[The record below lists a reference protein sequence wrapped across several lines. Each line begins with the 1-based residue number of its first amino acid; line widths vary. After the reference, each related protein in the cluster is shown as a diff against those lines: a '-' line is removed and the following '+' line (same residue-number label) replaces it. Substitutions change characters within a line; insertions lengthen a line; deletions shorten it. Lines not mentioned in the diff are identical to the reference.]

1 MSVLAYSAAAVRA
14 AEQPHLDAGRGE
26 ALMRRAAAGL
36 ATECI
41 RALRETTGR
50 VAGSRAVAFA
60 GPGNNGGDAL
70 FAAAR
75 LAGRGVHVAV
85 VAPLGRLHPAG
96 LAAARRAGVHVLEAP
111 APADDTA
118 PADDSSIH
126 DTATGPTGSQT
137 VDALDC
143 FLAHA
148 AQLAADAD
156 LVLDGL
162 LGTGARPTLQPPL
175 TTLLTAWQDA
185 EAARRRPADR
195 TTARRTPADSTT
207 VRRSSARRTARPFV
221 VAVDV
226 PTGVDATTGR
236 CGPVHV
242 RADLTVTFGLH
253 KAGLHLPGG
262 AEAAGTV
269 RLLDIGLDPRD
280 ADEPPRARI
289 LTAGDLADWPQPR
302 PRDHKYTRG
311 VLGVVAGS
319 SRYPGAGVLTSLAA
333 AGAGVGM
340 LRVLGTASV
349 QEAVLSRL
357 PEAVTAP
364 GRVQAWVLGPG
375 APDPQDMLEFLTEA
389 LGTGTPLVLD
399 AGALALV
406 PSLLTAAG
414 GGPAAGV
421 PSPLPAACVLTPHA
435 GELTEL
441 LTRID
446 ADAHDLTRE
455 DVEADPARWAQRA
468 AHLTG
473 AVVLLKGHRTVIAT
487 PDGWLWLPTPGP
499 ASLATAGS
507 GDVLAGLVG
516 AALAT
521 GMREGDDPTDPT
533 DPAHRAAGL
542 AALAVVL
549 HNRAGEYARSA
560 SAIAEAVPAILAG
573 PPPAAGPPGL
583 APPSSVPP
591 SPAAPR
597 PTVPGGHPHAS

>member
-1 MSVLAYSAAAVRA
+1 V
-14 AEQPHLDAGRGE
+14 
-26 ALMRRAAAGL
+26 
-36 ATECI
+36 T
-41 RALRETTGR
+41 
-50 VAGSRAVAFA
+50 GSRAVAFA

-75 LAGRGVHVAV
+75 LAGRGVHVTI

-96 LAAARRAGVHVLEAP
+96 LAAARRAGVDVIEPP
-111 APADDTA
+111 ATADDTDGA
-118 PADDSSIH
+118 HNAAARDS
-126 DTATGPTGSQT
+126 ATRRAGSPPPG
-137 VDALDC
+137 ALDS
-143 FLAHA
+143 FLTRAAH
-148 AQLAADAD
+148 LAADAD

-162 LGTGARPTLQPPL
+162 LGTGARPTLDPPL
-175 TTLLTAWQDA
+175 STLLTAWQEA
-185 EAARRRPADR
+185 EAARRSTADR
-195 TTARRTPADSTT
+195 TTARRTT
-207 VRRSSARRTARPFV
+207 RPLV

-280 ADEPPRARI
+280 ADEPARARI
-289 LTAGDLADWPQPR
+289 LSDGDLAGWPQPR
-302 PRDHKYTRG
+302 PRGHKYTRG
-311 VLGVVAGS
+311 VLGIVAGS

-414 GGPAAGV
+414 GGPAVGA

-435 GELTEL
+435 GELTDL

-455 DVEADPARWAQRA
+455 DVETDPAHWAQHA
-468 AHLTG
+468 ARLTG
-473 AVVLLKGHRTVIAT
+473 AVVLLKGHRTVIAA
-487 PDGWLWLPTPGP
+487 PDGRLWLPTPGP

-521 GMREGDDPTDPT
+521 GMGEVGDRADTT
-533 DPAHRAAGL
+533 CTSGSADPADSADRAAGL

-549 HNRAGEYARSA
+549 HNRAGAHARSA
-560 SAIAEAVPAILAG
+560 SAIAQAVPAVL
-573 PPPAAGPPGL
+573 
-583 APPSSVPP
+583 S
-591 SPAAPR
+591 APR
-597 PTVPGGHPHAS
+597 PTAPGGHPHAS